1 MQIKISP
8 FSSPCSENEF
18 AQLKQSFGHSYILI
32 YSFLFTLYIDYI
44 SNICYIQVKDKWL
57 SSHRQAYG
65 FSPRIY
71 NSFDDLI
78 YMVKD
83 LRETISVNNNDYHI
97 IRLLGKGKGGY
108 SYLVNKDSQKYVLKQ
123 IHHEPCDCYSFGN
136 KIEAE
141 YNDYNRLINTNL
153 SVPRMIDI
161 DFGNERILKEYIEGP
176 DIATLVKKKLMKE
189 NYYSQIEEMAQMLKE
204 QNLNIDYYPTNFI
217 VQNDKLYYID
227 YECNTYMEEY
237 SYQVW
242 GKQYWY

>member
-1 MQIKISP
+1 
-8 FSSPCSENEF
+8 
-18 AQLKQSFGHSYILI
+18 
-32 YSFLFTLYIDYI
+32 
-44 SNICYIQVKDKWL
+44 
-57 SSHRQAYG
+57 
-65 FSPRIY
+65 
-71 NSFDDLI
+71 
-78 YMVKD
+78 MVKD

-108 SYLVNKDSQKYVLKQ
+108 SYLVQKNSQFYVLKQ
-123 IHHEPCDCYSFGN
+123 IHHEPCDYYTFSN

-227 YECNTYMEEY
+227 YECNSFMEQY
-237 SYQVW
+237 SYHTW
-242 GKQYWY
+242 GRQYWY

>member
-1 MQIKISP
+1 
-8 FSSPCSENEF
+8 
-18 AQLKQSFGHSYILI
+18 
-32 YSFLFTLYIDYI
+32 
-44 SNICYIQVKDKWL
+44 
-57 SSHRQAYG
+57 
-65 FSPRIY
+65 
-71 NSFDDLI
+71 
-78 YMVKD
+78 MVKD

-108 SYLVNKDSQKYVLKQ
+108 SYLVQKNSQFYVLKQ
-123 IHHEPCDCYSFGN
+123 IHHEPCDYYSFGN

-227 YECNTYMEEY
+227 YECNNFMEQY
-237 SYQVW
+237 SYHTW